1 VIALINSLIFL
12 SKKDRAMPWKI
23 EVELLFASP
32 FLFMA
37 IVFGIAETAQIFLAI
52 REERRSHASEV

>member
-1 VIALINSLIFL
+1 M
-12 SKKDRAMPWKI
+12 DWKI

-37 IVFGIAETAQIFLAI
+37 IVLGIAETAQIFLAI
-52 REERRSHASEV
+52 REERRRHASAALTSRYHRGNFS